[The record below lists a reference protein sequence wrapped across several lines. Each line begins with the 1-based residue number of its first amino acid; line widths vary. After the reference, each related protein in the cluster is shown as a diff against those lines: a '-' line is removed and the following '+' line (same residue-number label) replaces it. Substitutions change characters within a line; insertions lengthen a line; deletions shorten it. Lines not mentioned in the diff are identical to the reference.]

1 MTKTTSPQVLLG
13 QVLDAFSAIE
23 DPRRKRLVEAL
34 VRHLHEFAAEV
45 GLTHDEWEA
54 GIRFLTACGKKS
66 DDTRQEFILLSD
78 VLGLSSLVE
87 MLGDRGSA
95 EATEPTV
102 LGPFYVPGS
111 VARANGESTIVSDTG
126 GPRLLVHGT
135 VRDDAGQ
142 PLAGATVDVWQA
154 ASNGLYPVQDAA
166 QDPMNLRGVFTSDEE
181 GRYAF
186 VTLRPIDYSVPT
198 DGPVGVLLG
207 ETGRHSMRAAH
218 LHLIVAKEGF
228 HPVTTH
234 LFDASSPHL
243 GSDAVFGVRDSLIRE
258 FRKRDDVTLETE
270 FDVTLTPRLALQR
283 RP

>member
-13 QVLDAFSAIE
+13 QVLEAFAAIE
-23 DPRRKRLVEAL
+23 DPRRKRLVQAL

-45 GLTHDEWEA
+45 ELAHDEWEA

-66 DDTRQEFILLSD
+66 DETRQEFILLSD

-95 EATEPTV
+95 EATEATV

-126 GPRLLVHGT
+126 GPRLFVHGT
-135 VRDDAGQ
+135 VRDDAGRA
-142 PLAGATVDVWQA
+142 LAGATVDVWQA
-154 ASNGLYPVQDAA
+154 ASNGLYPVQDAT
-166 QDPMNLRGVFTSDEE
+166 QDPMNLRGVFTTDEE

-198 DGPVGVLLG
+198 DGPVGALLG
-207 ETGRHSMRAAH
+207 ASGRHSMRAAH
-218 LHLIVAKEGF
+218 LHLIVGKEGF

-258 FRKRDDVTLETE
+258 FRRRDDATLETE
-270 FDVTLTPRLALQR
+270 FDVTLTPLLAPVE